1 MEHYG
6 IVRKKDENGIYE
18 SISKMHSWN
27 CKSGPILAKLERHS
41 DHHMHGYRPFQMLQ
55 KLEKEPTIPYD
66 IYQVFNLTIFPV
78 WWFDQINPLVDELY
92 DYQNGIYRSE
102 PIKVSKI
109 SFYKTQLLW

>member
-41 DHHMHGYRPFQMLQ
+41 DHHMHGYRPF
-55 KLEKEPTIPYD
+55 
-66 IYQVFNLTIFPV
+66 
-78 WWFDQINPLVDELY
+78 
-92 DYQNGIYRSE
+92 
-102 PIKVSKI
+102 
-109 SFYKTQLLW
+109 